1 MGQDKDVAMT
11 TGKIVEEALR
21 LPRESRALLA
31 EKLLESLDYEE
42 FEVSPKWMAE
52 IRRRCKE
59 IDEGAVKL
67 VPAEQVFEVAANKI

>member
-31 EKLLESLDYEE
+31 EKLLERLDDEE
-42 FEVSPKWMAE
+42 FEVSPEWMDE
-52 IRRRCKE
+52 IRRR
-59 IDEGAVKL
+59 
-67 VPAEQVFEVAANKI
+67 